1 VRILTEVMLSEIDTE
16 FPVCMTIKGSHVPK
30 NIIRK
35 TTALSQINLN
45 REARDLAIKS
55 HRANKRMTKK
65 IKMKLFA
72 PYNNALQ
79 NELEHLYNSQSSICN
94 DIKLRQLI
102 ERDTR
107 NLGSFCFGI
116 DGKYDLNSSNAPIL
130 SLVVEDNAGFG
141 TPIAFGVSN
150 KENNYT
156 IRLTVEAVQWNILCN
171 NNNCNHEYYYRELAN
186 NKGFMRIRE
195 CAQLWQPFAMID
207 KHQPTKR
214 EL

>member
-1 VRILTEVMLSEIDTE
+1 MEGVGEGGCQRSCDGFGDCIKECNHYSDQHNFNNPFDMHKCSVRILTEVMLSEIDTE

-102 ERDTR
+102 ERD
-107 NLGSFCFGI
+107 
-116 DGKYDLNSSNAPIL
+116 
-130 SLVVEDNAGFG
+130 SLYARKQIG
-141 TPIAFGVSN
+141 P
-150 KENNYT
+150 
-156 IRLTVEAVQWNILCN
+156 
-171 NNNCNHEYYYRELAN
+171 
-186 NKGFMRIRE
+186 
-195 CAQLWQPFAMID
+195 
-207 KHQPTKR
+207 
-214 EL
+214 